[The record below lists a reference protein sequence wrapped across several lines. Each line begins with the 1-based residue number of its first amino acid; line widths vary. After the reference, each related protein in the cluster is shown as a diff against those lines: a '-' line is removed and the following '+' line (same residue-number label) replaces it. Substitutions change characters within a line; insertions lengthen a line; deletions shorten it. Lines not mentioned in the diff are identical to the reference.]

1 MDILKF
7 REDMGHERNG
17 KQKLALLRIELH
29 FYTYKNAI
37 ICVMYKGKEEENYF
51 FKGQIW
57 S

>member
-1 MDILKF
+1 MKD
-7 REDMGHERNG
+7 G